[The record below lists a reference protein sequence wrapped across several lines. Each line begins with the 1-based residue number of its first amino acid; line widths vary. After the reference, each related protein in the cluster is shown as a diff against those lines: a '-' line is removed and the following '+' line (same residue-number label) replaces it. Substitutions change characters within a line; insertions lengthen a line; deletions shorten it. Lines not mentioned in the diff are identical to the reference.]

1 MRRCCPSLVIA
12 IAVCLVSLWA
22 FAADGEALVQSTC
35 TKCHDL
41 GRVRAAFGVKDQ
53 AAWSTT
59 VSRMLAKPN
68 APAVGAGDQ
77 AAIVGWLSAQT
88 K

>member
-1 MRRCCPSLVIA
+1 MRRCCLSMVIA
-12 IAVCLVSLWA
+12 VAVCLVSVWA

-41 GRVRAAFGVKDQ
+41 GRVRAAMGVKDQ

-59 VSRMLAKPN
+59 VARMLAKPN
-68 APAVGAGDQ
+68 APAVGAEEQ
-77 AAIVGWLSAQT
+77 ASIVGWLSTQ
-88 K
+88 KK